1 MEINYSEDI
10 GERVIAELRELVRL
24 LEDKIKLQE
33 QICALESGKYGTK

>member
-10 GERVIAELRELVRL
+10 GERVIANLRELVKL

-33 QICALESGKYGTK
+33 QICSLESDNNGIE